1 MRIVILFLLLIA
13 SCGSVKQRK
22 PRTCRVST
30 GVRTL
35 NDSTVLSTI
44 IFDNGDTL
52 QYATVCDP
60 KQLHAVYNMSLL
72 GINYAHLNWRAQK
85 EYHEIQDTVKT
96 RSYVYYET
104 GRAVH

>member
-1 MRIVILFLLLIA
+1 MA
-13 SCGSVKQRK
+13 
-22 PRTCRVST
+22 T
-30 GVRTL
+30 GVATL

-60 KQLHAVYNMSLL
+60 KQIHAVYQLSLL
-72 GINYAHLNWRAQK
+72 GINYEHLNWAAQK
-85 EYHEIQDTVKT
+85 EYHEIQNTVKT